1 MSTCVWCMKLF
12 RQKLTLFG
20 LPDESDTRPVKEEA
34 LPEWVCVGES
44 VLIRPSNASGVIA
57 FLGPTQ
63 FAPGV
68 WIGVD
73 LDAPTGELN
82 KLCCLK
88 LKFRPLKTL
97 GGEQSFFCTGLTN
110 TLNPAL
116 IL

>member
-1 MSTCVWCMKLF
+1 MRPIQT
-12 RQKLTLFG
+12 KLTLFG

-82 KLCCLK
+82 KLCCL
-88 LKFRPLKTL
+88 
-97 GGEQSFFCTGLTN
+97 
-110 TLNPAL
+110 
-116 IL
+116 